1 MESGG
6 FYPRAWQW
14 GSLAA
19 LVVVAVAAVTNRGLE
34 LSRGEWLMLAALA
47 GFVAWTG
54 LTSVA
59 TDHAAT
65 LGVPELERAG
75 LYLALFWAA
84 AALPP
89 RRSPLALPAGL
100 LAGTVIV
107 CIVGLARFL
116 FPSAHQAPDTF
127 EGRNLFEPIGY
138 ANAFGILMGIGALI
152 AVGLAGG
159 SARRVD
165 RALAAGALVPLLT
178 AFALTS
184 SRGAVVAVGIGLVTT
199 LTIDHRRGFILAT
212 LAKTLLLPVVA
223 IAVALHSRVTDS
235 HVSIDLVARDGRIVG
250 ITIAALTLAAS
261 VSAYFTLADERR
273 RDRFPRVVLIGGGV
287 VGVAA
292 IVVAL
297 TRAHAAL
304 GDRPQYWHA
313 AWLDVLHHPLFGI
326 PRGQFRGRVAA
337 LSNHRHLVED
347 AHNLYLET
355 LAELGP
361 VGLALL
367 VITLTIPLR
376 HLSRALRTPA
386 VGSVCGAYVA
396 FLAHSAIDWDWEMPV
411 VTLSGLICAATLLHA
426 RQATS
431 EVEATDRHRVAA
443 IVAVAGTG
451 VALFALNTAALA
463 GNGALHQAVEK
474 LQSKA
479 WLSAARSA
487 HTAARWQPWSAEP
500 YDLLGQAQV
509 ARGQRA
515 AAAESFRH
523 ALRLDDN
530 RWQTWYELGRIGSP
544 VERRAALERILVLN
558 PLAVRTNR

>member
-1 MESGG
+1 MHELVQRRAADVFAFLFAAATVVAVGLESGG

-19 LVVVAVAAVTNRGLE
+19 LVIVAVAAVTNRGLE

-235 HVSIDLVARDGRIVG
+235 HVPIDLVARDGRIVG

-297 TRAHAAL
+297 T
-304 GDRPQYWHA
+304 P
-313 AWLDVLHHPLFGI
+313 
-326 PRGQFRGRVAA
+326 
-337 LSNHRHLVED
+337 
-347 AHNLYLET
+347 
-355 LAELGP
+355 GP
-361 VGLALL
+361 
-367 VITLTIPLR
+367 
-376 HLSRALRTPA
+376 
-386 VGSVCGAYVA
+386 
-396 FLAHSAIDWDWEMPV
+396 
-411 VTLSGLICAATLLHA
+411 
-426 RQATS
+426 
-431 EVEATDRHRVAA
+431 
-443 IVAVAGTG
+443 
-451 VALFALNTAALA
+451 
-463 GNGALHQAVEK
+463 
-474 LQSKA
+474 
-479 WLSAARSA
+479 
-487 HTAARWQPWSAEP
+487 
-500 YDLLGQAQV
+500 
-509 ARGQRA
+509 
-515 AAAESFRH
+515 
-523 ALRLDDN
+523 
-530 RWQTWYELGRIGSP
+530 
-544 VERRAALERILVLN
+544 RRAR
-558 PLAVRTNR
+558 